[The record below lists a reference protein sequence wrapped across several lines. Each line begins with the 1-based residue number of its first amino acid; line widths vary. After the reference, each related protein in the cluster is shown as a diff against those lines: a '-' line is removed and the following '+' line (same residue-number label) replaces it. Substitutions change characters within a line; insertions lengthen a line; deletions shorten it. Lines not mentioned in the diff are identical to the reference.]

1 MILMMERKDKKYVSC
16 PVCGRLLMKCDGQCS
31 IDITCGKCDRDIVAV
46 IDNNRVMVLENRR
59 SPGKNDKEGQVRISV
74 SKAKNSRLIEQK
86 KNSSKWLKIE

>member
-1 MILMMERKDKKYVSC
+1 MIERKDKRYVSC

-31 IDITCGKCDRDIVAV
+31 IDITCGKCGSDIVVV

-86 KNSSKWLKIE
+86 KIAVNG